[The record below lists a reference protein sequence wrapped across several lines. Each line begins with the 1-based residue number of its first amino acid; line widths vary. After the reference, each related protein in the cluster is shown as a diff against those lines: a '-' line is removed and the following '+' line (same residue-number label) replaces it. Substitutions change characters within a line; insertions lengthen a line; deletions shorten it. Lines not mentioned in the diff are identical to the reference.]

1 MPSPVTHRTE
11 EQQIEQVLADQDKP
25 FEAESEEPMEAD
37 PGSDGTSARDRFA
50 FTTFSR
56 MRKSWIGDD
65 LTALMEIDDL
75 TRTIIDNEF
84 AGPIALIARIRKAV
98 RIPVIRNDGSGEVE
112 YSAGEPV
119 WQRDEDGFPVEDWT
133 ALSNTDREAFL
144 FTITTHLMEW
154 KRSQAALWRR
164 AMFAKA
170 QWEETFAKAF
180 HALPGVAISGKPTI
194 PDRTQVGH
202 SFSIEQRYFAVLQS
216 SISKE
221 ADAIIKSMEVLQ
233 SMLLRTLTS

>member
-11 EQQIEQVLADQDKP
+11 NEQIEGVLAAQDRP
-25 FEAESEEPMEAD
+25 FDAESEQPLEPDEGA
-37 PGSDGTSARDRFA
+37 DGTSERDRFA
-50 FTTFSR
+50 YTTFSR

-75 TRTIIDNEF
+75 TRKIIDAEF
-84 AGPIALIARIRKAV
+84 AAPIALIARIRRAV
-98 RIPVIRNDGSGEVE
+98 RIPVIKNDGSGEVE

-119 WQRDEDGFPVEDWT
+119 WKRDDDGFPVEDWT
-133 ALSNTDREAFL
+133 ALSNADREAFL

-170 QWEETFAKAF
+170 MWEEKFAKAF
-180 HALPGVAISGKPTI
+180 HALPGLAITGKPTI

-202 SFSIEQRYFAVLQS
+202 SFSIEERYFAVLQS
-216 SISKE
+216 SLSKE

-233 SMLLRTLTS
+233 TMLLRTLTS